1 MNTLPLGSDT
11 IDRWG
16 NPSGRTQSER
26 RLKISFV
33 KDLLPSFFLALP
45 FLGIAYTL
53 TGGINTM
60 LMQINEQYG
69 VGGGAVQVA
78 AAEAVAVCEDE
89 AADAY
94 TRCNDAAKGAARQI
108 ALD

>member
-11 IDRWG
+11 IDRSG
-16 NPSGRTQSER
+16 NPSGQTQTER

-45 FLGIAYTL
+45 FLAIAYTL

-60 LMQINEQYG
+60 LTQIDQQYG
-69 VGGGAVQVA
+69 AGAGQVQIA
-78 AAEAVAVCEDE
+78 ATETVAVCETE
-89 AADAY
+89 AIDAH
-94 TRCNDAAKGAARQI
+94 TRCDTAAKGTRQGI